1 MKGFAFV
8 AKTRPNLSPTL
19 VHMRISLRLV
29 QCVRCWFSRHRA
41 EKVTCPVQAPHRE
54 RIAGF
59 DSQFHGH
66 YLKGL
71 FHSCSST
78 WNSLEH
84 LIWKEIGCLKVNA
97 KCFFLEIWPIR
108 NQIWPETEN
117 LRMWNLLS
125 EQIAKINLNYVPDLR
140 KQINLDNVSNNESTT
155 QILTSIWMKLNS
167 KVSRKQ

>member
-1 MKGFAFV
+1 
-8 AKTRPNLSPTL
+8 
-19 VHMRISLRLV
+19 MRISLRAG
-29 QCVRCWFSRHRA
+29 QCVRCWLSRYRA

-59 DSQFHGH
+59 DSHSTGIIWKDCYTAARLHGAH
-66 YLKGL
+66 CGILKID
-71 FHSCSST
+71 
-78 WNSLEH
+78 SLEH
-84 LIWKEIGCLKVNA
+84 LIWKEIGYLKVNA

-108 NQIWPETEN
+108 NQIWPET

-125 EQIAKINLNYVPDLR
+125 EQTAKINLNYVPDLR